1 MKLSHIKPDFSN
13 VGLVGRTKEVIF
25 LKECLKGVERDSK
38 QLVLVRGPAGSG
50 KSALVR
56 QVQQVQGGP
65 IDSDSKTG
73 LLYGEGKYTLKQE
86 QEPYMAIKQACDSIC
101 SQLIIMDRD
110 DIRTRLL
117 KKLGSGKLRSLC
129 NTVKRLAVFLD
140 YDPENQHTTASERG
154 SNADRSR
161 TMPVNLIR

>member
-1 MKLSHIKPDFSN
+1 MIETYSLTSSTKLLDFSKP
-13 VGLVGRTKEVIF
+13 GLVGRSSEVFI
-25 LKECLKGVERDSK
+25 LKKCLMDAELHSK
-38 QLVLVRGPAGSG
+38 QLVLVGGPAGSG

-65 IDSDSKTG
+65 IDSDCKTG

-117 KKLGSGKLRSLC
+117 KKL
-129 NTVKRLAVFLD
+129 
-140 YDPENQHTTASERG
+140 
-154 SNADRSR
+154 
-161 TMPVNLIR
+161 